1 MALDLF
7 RHHYVRHLRLNIGA
21 NLARYSTPRPW
32 AGRPAGPEPV
42 TLSTTLEP
50 CVPLTTLVMPD
61 GEDLKDLE
69 NSKIVYEAFPNL
81 TPLQARDPRLWTRL
95 AHVECWS
102 YMRKRWNVARY
113 SADTGR
119 AERFILARYFVPQA
133 QSRALL
139 RNGLARLWWYA
150 HLTYDATRS
159 DPYELTAE
167 LLSFLDIAQ
176 QVLERNMG
184 RAPQIRIGF
193 LDFLRQNR
201 ERLGANAEQ
210 RRKRIRDLAKALN
223 LRGGVLLLD
232 SLSLTEVEAILEEE
246 LTAGATG

>member
-1 MALDLF
+1 VALDLF
-7 RHHYVRHLRLNIGA
+7 RNHYVRHLRLHVGA
-21 NLARYSTPRPW
+21 NLARYSNPRPW
-32 AGRPAGPEPV
+32 AGRPTGAEPV
-42 TLSTTLEP
+42 TLATTLEP
-50 CVPLTTLVMPD
+50 CVPLALEMPD
-61 GEDLKDLE
+61 GEDLKDIE

-95 AHVECWS
+95 THVECWS
-102 YMRKRWNVARY
+102 YMRKRWDVNRF
-113 SADTGR
+113 SADAGR
-119 AERFILARYFVPQA
+119 AERFVLTRYFVPQA

-150 HLTYDATRS
+150 HLTYDATRE

-201 ERLGANAEQ
+201 DRLGASAEQ
-210 RRKRIRDLAKALN
+210 RRRRIRDLAKALN
-223 LRGGVLLLD
+223 LRGGVMILD
-232 SLSLTEVEAILEEE
+232 SLSITEVEEILEEE
-246 LTAGATG
+246 LTADASG